1 MAKTKKDQVV
11 NIDGKEYKESD
22 LTEEQIAL
30 VNHVADLDNKLR
42 NARFNLDQLTGGRT
56 FFMGKLKETL

>member
-22 LTEEQIAL
+22 LTEEQIVL

-42 NARFNLDQLTGGRT
+42 SARFNLDQLTGGRA

>member
-22 LTEEQIAL
+22 LTEEQIVL